1 MSCDDLWL
9 NICQKRDECDEK
21 IKNMKGVAFFFS
33 SVAALERR
41 SKEKG
46 EKACSQEQEDDQ
58 NVELPEKYWPAITYW
73 IAVQSSNGMRVST
86 VPLHSTLLET
96 GMEVIAK
103 ALPVCKRGNEE
114 ESCAP
119 LCTTLKDHNNHFMQS
134 KVDMSFSHSLQLL
147 QDQLVEEP
155 LESLHASERVVRL
168 QVVCSLFSA
177 KLRDKLIPSLV
188 SSGLQFDVF
197 GIEVCDLPSEI
208 PKGLASPIV
217 IAMNDIE
224 RAMAKLG
231 YALHSGEMFKKVK
244 NSEYTYQHCCSVKKF
259 LSLLGSNDQ
268 FKDTIIKH
276 LNKLVE
282 ILGDRECEFVKQ
294 LRVNYD
300 LIEVNGGWCF
310 SISQRKFVLH
320 PIKSTEIGKE
330 SPRAYIDYEHTK
342 TPDPGYFKQIL
353 QNSLDKQEMAHFCE
367 YYIRLLNCGNKQ
379 HKERVMCLVGE
390 PNSGKTSLF
399 TPITRLIPARYIAMI
414 SKQKAF
420 NKSLVDENT
429 QIIFLDEAYAK
440 LMDPDDWKIL
450 TQGGLT
456 AHDRKYKT
464 SSLAVIRCPMFI
476 TCQTDMD
483 FGPEHNGAMAVRLR
497 KFFFKRLTSPR
508 VVGVQEFLQ
517 AHAMDCIVWA
527 CSLAI
532 TPDDELPPPMPGTSV
547 QQGDI
552 GEEEKERIRN
562 MQLDE
567 NESDDSDSGEA
578 MVGEVSR
585 ETPTRIREGGEESE
599 GTNDDG
605 GCSSYAE
612 GLQKNYEEI
621 ARLSEL
627 QPRNSLKRRQLELI
641 GAGVKQFREDCD
653 RRANLAR
660 EQFLQ
665 ETKARWIA
673 LGLMKEEDSDL
684 LQSVDGPYHPN
695 IERTREQYFA
705 KKKAE
710 EERQIAEKARVYY
723 QDEWV
728 LGKEKELQDL
738 QKQEDASTDPE
749 TKRALQYMIEVAV
762 DALKS
767 RFQREEVPGL
777 KQLVLLER
785 RRKAV
790 QLKWCSDEEAKLIR
804 SIWCPLPFP
813 SDVLRDDGS
822 ENSEPFEPSGR
833 RASASQS
840 RGQPDNDD
848 EDDLDLF
855 ITPVASWEISHT
867 SFERT
872 RRVHEGPQ
880 RGKKRPHQAD
890 KVQHGSIGKRKV
902 TNTILNYF
910 SSQS

>member
-1 MSCDDLWL
+1 
-9 NICQKRDECDEK
+9 
-21 IKNMKGVAFFFS
+21 MKGVAFFFS
-33 SVAALERR
+33 SVATLERR

-46 EKACSQEQEDDQ
+46 EKAATQEQEDDQ
-58 NVELPEKYWPAITYW
+58 NNELPEKYWPAITYW

-114 ESCAP
+114 ESCVP
-119 LCTTLKDHNNHFMQS
+119 LCNTLKDHNNHFMQT

-168 QVVCSLFSA
+168 QVVCSLFFA

-188 SSGLQFDVF
+188 SSSLQIDVF

-231 YALHSGEMFKKVK
+231 YALHNGEIFKKVT

-259 LSLLGSNDQ
+259 LSLLGTNDQ

-282 ILGDRECEFVKQ
+282 ILGDKECEFTKQ
-294 LRVNYD
+294 LGINYD

-310 SISQRKFVLH
+310 SLSQRKFVLH
-320 PIKSTEIGKE
+320 PIKKTEIGRE

-353 QNSLDKQEMAHFCE
+353 QNSLNKEEMAHFCE
-367 YYIRLLNCGNKQ
+367 YYIRLLNCGTKQ

-399 TPITRLIPARYIAMI
+399 TPITGFIPARYIAMI

-450 TQGGLT
+450 TQGRLT

-483 FGPEHNGAMAVRLR
+483 FGREHNDAMAVRLK

-508 VVGVQEFLQ
+508 VAGVQEFLQ
-517 AHAMDCIVWA
+517 TNAMDRVVWA

-552 GEEEKERIRN
+552 GEKEKERIRN

-567 NESDDSDSGEA
+567 SESEQEGSEPTDTVIEDSSVEGESDVSNPDSTYLD
-578 MVGEVSR
+578 
-585 ETPTRIREGGEESE
+585 PWEES
-599 GTNDDG
+599 
-605 GCSSYAE
+605 
-612 GLQKNYEEI
+612 LKNI
-621 ARLSEL
+621 ARLQE
-627 QPRNSLKRRQLELI
+627 QEPCHSLKKRQLGLLAAE
-641 GAGVKQFREDCD
+641 VKRTVDERE
-653 RRANLAR
+653 RQEERARLR
-660 EQFLQ
+660 VLE
-665 ETKARWIA
+665 ETKERWIS
-673 LGLMKEEDSDL
+673 LGMLKEEDAHL
-684 LQSVDGPYHPN
+684 LQSVNGPYHPN
-695 IERTREQYFA
+695 IERSRDQYFA
-705 KKKAE
+705 RK
-710 EERQIAEKARVYY
+710 
-723 QDEWV
+723 
-728 LGKEKELQDL
+728 
-738 QKQEDASTDPE
+738 KQEDQRMLEKKAREYFNNGWIMEKEGELRDLQRKEDAATDE
-749 TKRALQYMIEVAV
+749 DVKRALQYMLEVTV
-762 DALKS
+762 EALKLK
-767 RFQREEVPGL
+767 FQKEEVHGL
-777 KQLVLLER
+777 AKLVLLER
-785 RRKAV
+785 RKKAV
-790 QLKWCSDEEAKLIR
+790 EMQWVSPSQAERIN
-804 SIWCPLPFP
+804 SIWCPLPYP
-813 SDVLRDDGS
+813 CEEMED
-822 ENSEPFEPSGR
+822 
-833 RASASQS
+833 
-840 RGQPDNDD
+840 DD
-848 EDDLDLF
+848 EVDLF
-855 ITPVASWEISHT
+855 MTPSTA
-867 SFERT
+867 
-872 RRVHEGPQ
+872 P
-880 RGKKRPHQAD
+880 KA
-890 KVQHGSIGKRKV
+890 HGCSSSQKRKSQKRRSQQTRTSV
-902 TNTILNYF
+902 PKRGRITHFFT
-910 SSQS
+910 SSQQ

>member
-9 NICQKRDECDEK
+9 KICQKRDECDEK

-46 EKACSQEQEDDQ
+46 EKANSQEQEDDQ
-58 NVELPEKYWPAITYW
+58 NDELPEKYWPAITYW

-103 ALPVCKRGNEE
+103 VLPVCKRGNEE
-114 ESCAP
+114 DSCAP
-119 LCTTLKDHNNHFMQS
+119 LCTTLKDHNNHFMQT

-168 QVVCSLFSA
+168 QVVCSLFTA

-217 IAMNDIE
+217 VAMNDIE

-231 YALHSGEMFKKVK
+231 YALHSGEMFKRVK

-276 LNKLVE
+276 MNKLVE
-282 ILGDRECEFVKQ
+282 ILGDRECEFMRQ
-294 LRVNYD
+294 LRINYD

-310 SISQRKFVLH
+310 SVSQRKFVLH
-320 PIKSTEIGKE
+320 PIQGKEIGKE
-330 SPRAYIDYEHTK
+330 SPSAYIEYEHTK

-353 QNSLDKQEMAHFCE
+353 QNSLNQQEMAHFCE
-367 YYIRLLNCGNKQ
+367 YYIRLLNCRIKQ

-399 TPITRLIPARYIAMI
+399 TPITRFIPARYIAMI

-420 NKSLVDENT
+420 NKSLIDENT
-429 QIIFLDEAYAK
+429 QIIFLDEAHAK

-456 AHDRKYKT
+456 AHDCKFKT

-483 FGPEHNGAMAVRLR
+483 FGQEHNGAMAVRLR

-508 VVGVQEFLQ
+508 VAGVQEFLQ
-517 AHAMDCIVWA
+517 TNAMDCIVWA
-527 CSLAI
+527 CGLAI
-532 TPDDELPPPMPGTSV
+532 TPDDELPPPVPGTSV

-552 GEEEKERIRN
+552 GEEEKERIRT
-562 MQLDE
+562 MQL
-567 NESDDSDSGEA
+567 NESESEQEGSEPTEPNTAIDDSNVEGDS
-578 MVGEVSR
+578 
-585 ETPTRIREGGEESE
+585 EESDTDSTYLDQWE
-599 GTNDDG
+599 KSLKNIALLQEQEPCHSLKQRQLGLLA
-605 GCSSYAE
+605 AE
-612 GLQKNYEEI
+612 VKRTVDERESWEER
-621 ARLSEL
+621 ARL
-627 QPRNSLKRRQLELI
+627 RVLE
-641 GAGVKQFREDCD
+641 
-653 RRANLAR
+653 
-660 EQFLQ
+660 
-665 ETKARWIA
+665 ETKERWIS
-673 LGLMKEEDSDL
+673 LGMLKEEDAHL
-684 LQSVDGPYHPN
+684 LQSVNGPYHPN
-695 IERTREQYFA
+695 IERSRDQYFTR
-705 KKKAE
+705 KKEEDQRMLEKKARE
-710 EERQIAEKARVYY
+710 YFNN
-723 QDEWV
+723 EWIME
-728 LGKEKELQDL
+728 KEKELRDL
-738 QKQEDASTDPE
+738 QKKEDAATDE
-749 TKRALQYMIEVAV
+749 DVKRALQYMLEVTV
-762 DALKS
+762 EALKLK
-767 RFQREEVPGL
+767 FQKEEVQGL
-777 KQLVLLER
+777 AKLVLLER
-785 RRKAV
+785 RKKAV
-790 QLKWCSDEEAKLIR
+790 EMQWVSPSQAQRIN
-804 SIWCPLPFP
+804 SIWCPLPYP
-813 SDVLRDDGS
+813 CEEMEDSD
-822 ENSEPFEPSGR
+822 EE
-833 RASASQS
+833 
-840 RGQPDNDD
+840 
-848 EDDLDLF
+848 DLF
-855 ITPVASWEISHT
+855 ITPSTAS
-867 SFERT
+867 
-872 RRVHEGPQ
+872 
-880 RGKKRPHQAD
+880 KA
-890 KVQHGSIGKRKV
+890 HGRSSSQKRK
-902 TNTILNYF
+902 
-910 SSQS
+910 SQKRRSQQTSTSVPKRGRITHFFTPSQQ

>member
-46 EKACSQEQEDDQ
+46 EKADSQEQEDDQ
-58 NVELPEKYWPAITYW
+58 NDELPEKYWPAITYW

-119 LCTTLKDHNNHFMQS
+119 LCTTLKDHNNHFMQT

-168 QVVCSLFSA
+168 QVVCGLFSA

-244 NSEYTYQHCCSVKKF
+244 NSKYTYQHCCTVKKF

-268 FKDTIIKH
+268 FKETIIKH
-276 LNKLVE
+276 LSKLVE
-282 ILGDRECEFVKQ
+282 ILGDRDCEFMKQ
-294 LRVNYD
+294 LRINYD
-300 LIEVNGGWCF
+300 LIEVKGGWCF

-320 PIKSTEIGKE
+320 AIKSTEIGKE

-353 QNSLDKQEMAHFCE
+353 QNSLNKQEMAHFCE
-367 YYIRLLNCGNKQ
+367 YYIRLLNCGTKQ

-399 TPITRLIPARYIAMI
+399 TPITRFIPAKYIAMI

-483 FGPEHNGAMAVRLR
+483 FGREHNDAMAVRLK

-508 VVGVQEFLQ
+508 VAGVQEFLQ
-517 AHAMDCIVWA
+517 TNAMDCVVWA

-552 GEEEKERIRN
+552 SEEEKERIRN

-567 NESDDSDSGEA
+567 SESEQEGSEPTEPNTVLEDSSAEGEN
-578 MVGEVSR
+578 
-585 ETPTRIREGGEESE
+585 EESNPDS
-599 GTNDDG
+599 TYLDPW
-605 GCSSYAE
+605 
-612 GLQKNYEEI
+612 EESLRSI
-621 ARLSEL
+621 ARLQE
-627 QPRNSLKRRQLELI
+627 QEPCHSLKQRQLGLLAAE
-641 GAGVKQFREDCD
+641 VKRTVDERES
-653 RRANLAR
+653 RVERARLR
-660 EQFLQ
+660 VLE
-665 ETKARWIA
+665 ETKERWIS
-673 LGLMKEEDSDL
+673 LGMLKEEDAHL
-684 LQSVDGPYHPN
+684 LQSVNGPYHPN
-695 IERTREQYFA
+695 IEQSRDQYFA
-705 KKKAE
+705 RKKQEDQRMLEKKARE
-710 EERQIAEKARVYY
+710 YFNN
-723 QDEWV
+723 EWIME
-728 LGKEKELQDL
+728 KEKELRDL
-738 QKQEDASTDPE
+738 QKKEDAATDE
-749 TKRALQYMIEVAV
+749 DVKRALQYMLDVTVE
-762 DALKS
+762 ALKLK
-767 RFQREEVPGL
+767 FQKEEVHGL
-777 KQLVLLER
+777 SKVVLLER
-785 RRKAV
+785 RKKAV
-790 QLKWCSDEEAKLIR
+790 EMQWVSPSQADRIN
-804 SIWCPLPFP
+804 SIWCPLPYP
-813 SDVLRDDGS
+813 CEEMEDDDEGDLFMTPLTAPDARGCS
-822 ENSEPFEPSGR
+822 SSQKRKSQKR
-833 RASASQS
+833 RSQQS
-840 RGQPDNDD
+840 RTSVPKRGR
-848 EDDLDLF
+848 
-855 ITPVASWEISHT
+855 ITHFFTP
-867 SFERT
+867 
-872 RRVHEGPQ
+872 
-880 RGKKRPHQAD
+880 
-890 KVQHGSIGKRKV
+890 
-902 TNTILNYF
+902 
-910 SSQS
+910 SQQ